1 MTYNK
6 SEKGIQMIPAIKQYK
21 AIILYILFGILTT
34 IINLVSYTGMI
45 YLHWNV
51 QLSVILSWLITVLS
65 AYLTNRKWVFNS
77 KATTTAELLHEF
89 FAFLSS
95 RLLTLILEM
104 AIIWFGVQLLKQNPL
119 VWKLIDNVVV
129 VIFNY
134 IISKLFVFKAKDT
147 NFH

>member
-1 MTYNK
+1 
-6 SEKGIQMIPAIKQYK
+6 MIPSIKQYK
-21 AIILYILFGILTT
+21 AIILYILLGILTT
-34 IINLVSYTGMI
+34 MINLVSYTGMI

-51 QLSVILSWLITVLS
+51 QLSVILSWFITVLS

-95 RLLTLILEM
+95 RLLTLIIEM

-134 IISKLFVFKAKDT
+134 IISKLFVFKDKDSNSQQT
-147 NFH
+147 TQ

>member
-1 MTYNK
+1 
-6 SEKGIQMIPAIKQYK
+6 MISPIKKYQAIV
-21 AIILYILFGILTT
+21 LYILFGVLTT

-51 QLSVILSWLITVLS
+51 QFSVILSWLITVIS

-77 KATTTAELLHEF
+77 KATTSVELLHEF
-89 FAFLSS
+89 LAFLSS

-104 AIIWFGVQLLKQNPL
+104 IIIWFGVQLLRQNPL
-119 VWKLIDNVVV
+119 IWKLIDNVVV

-134 IISKLFVFKAKDT
+134 IISKLFVFKHKT
-147 NFH
+147 LTILNI

>member
-1 MTYNK
+1 M
-6 SEKGIQMIPAIKQYK
+6 IQSIKQYK
-21 AIILYILFGILTT
+21 AIILYILFGVLTT
-34 IINLVSYTGMI
+34 MINLVSYTGMI

-51 QLSVILSWLITVLS
+51 QLSVVLSWLITVLS

-104 AIIWFGVQLLKQNPL
+104 VIIWFGVQLLKQNPL

-134 IISKLFVFKAKDT
+134 IISKLFVFKDKNT
-147 NFH
+147 HIEETV

>member
-1 MTYNK
+1 MI
-6 SEKGIQMIPAIKQYK
+6 SSIEKYK

-51 QLSVILSWLITVLS
+51 QLSVILSWLITVIS

-77 KATTTAELLHEF
+77 KTTTSVELLPEF
-89 FAFLSS
+89 LAFLSS
-95 RLLTLILEM
+95 RVLTLILEM
-104 AIIWFGVQLLKQNPL
+104 IIIWFGVQLLKQNPL
-119 VWKLIDNVVV
+119 IWKLIDNVVV

-134 IISKLFVFKAKDT
+134 IISKLFVFKRKPI
-147 NFH
+147 NV

>member
-1 MTYNK
+1 
-6 SEKGIQMIPAIKQYK
+6 MIPYVKQYK

-45 YLHWNV
+45 YLHWDV

-77 KATTTAELLHEF
+77 KATTSVELLREF
-89 FAFLSS
+89 LAFLSS
-95 RLLTLILEM
+95 RVLTLILEM
-104 AIIWFGVQLLKQNPL
+104 IIIWFGVQLLKQNPL
-119 VWKLIDNVVV
+119 IWKLIDNVVV

-134 IISKLFVFKAKDT
+134 IISKLFVFKRKPV
-147 NFH
+147 NI

>member
-1 MTYNK
+1 MY
-6 SEKGIQMIPAIKQYK
+6 GD
-21 AIILYILFGILTT
+21 
-34 IINLVSYTGMI
+34 
-45 YLHWNV
+45 V

-77 KATTTAELLHEF
+77 KATTTAEMLHEL

-134 IISKLFVFKAKDT
+134 IISKLFVFKDRPT
-147 NFH
+147 NIEETV

>member
-1 MTYNK
+1 
-6 SEKGIQMIPAIKQYK
+6 MIPSIKQYK

-34 IINLVSYTGMI
+34 MINLVSYTGMI

-77 KATTTAELLHEF
+77 KAITTAELLHEF

-134 IISKLFVFKAKDT
+134 IISKLFVFKGKDT
-147 NFH
+147 NVQQTTQ

>member
-1 MTYNK
+1 
-6 SEKGIQMIPAIKQYK
+6 MIPAIKQYK

>member
-1 MTYNK
+1 M
-6 SEKGIQMIPAIKQYK
+6 
-21 AIILYILFGILTT
+21 
-34 IINLVSYTGMI
+34 INLVSYTGMI

-77 KATTTAELLHEF
+77 KATTTAEMLHEL

-134 IISKLFVFKAKDT
+134 IISKLLVFKGKT
-147 NFH
+147 SNVQ

>member
-1 MTYNK
+1 
-6 SEKGIQMIPAIKQYK
+6 
-21 AIILYILFGILTT
+21 
-34 IINLVSYTGMI
+34 MI
-45 YLHWNV
+45 YLHWDV

-134 IISKLFVFKAKDT
+134 IISKLFVFKGKT
-147 NFH
+147 SNVQ

>member
-1 MTYNK
+1 
-6 SEKGIQMIPAIKQYK
+6 MIPPIKQYK
-21 AIILYILFGILTT
+21 AIILYILFGVLTT
-34 IINLVSYTGMI
+34 MINLVSYTGMI

-65 AYLTNRKWVFNS
+65 ADLTNRKWVFNS
-77 KATTTAELLHEF
+77 KATTTAEMLHEL

-134 IISKLFVFKAKDT
+134 IISKLFVFKGKT
-147 NFH
+147 SNVQ

>member
-1 MTYNK
+1 
-6 SEKGIQMIPAIKQYK
+6 MIPAIKQYK

-77 KATTTAELLHEF
+77 KAITTAELLHEF

>member
-1 MTYNK
+1 
-6 SEKGIQMIPAIKQYK
+6 MIPSIKQYK

-34 IINLVSYTGMI
+34 MINLVSYTGMI
-45 YLHWNV
+45 YLHWDV

-77 KATTTAELLHEF
+77 KATTTADLLHEF

-134 IISKLFVFKAKDT
+134 IISKLFVFKSKT
-147 NFH
+147 SNVQ

>member
-1 MTYNK
+1 
-6 SEKGIQMIPAIKQYK
+6 MISPIKKYQAIV
-21 AIILYILFGILTT
+21 LYMLFGVLTT

-51 QLSVILSWLITVLS
+51 QLSVILSWLITVIS

-77 KATTTAELLHEF
+77 KATTSVELLHESL
-89 FAFLSS
+89 AFLSS

-104 AIIWFGVQLLKQNPL
+104 IIIWFGVQLLRQNSL
-119 VWKLIDNVVV
+119 IWKLIDNVVV

-134 IISKLFVFKAKDT
+134 IISKLFVFKHKT
-147 NFH
+147 LTTLNI

>member
-1 MTYNK
+1 
-6 SEKGIQMIPAIKQYK
+6 MIPSIKQYK

-34 IINLVSYTGMI
+34 MINLVSYTGMI

-51 QLSVILSWLITVLS
+51 QLSVILSWFITVLS

-95 RLLTLILEM
+95 RLLTLIIEM

-134 IISKLFVFKAKDT
+134 IISKLFVFKDKDSNSQQT
-147 NFH
+147 TQ

>member
-1 MTYNK
+1 M
-6 SEKGIQMIPAIKQYK
+6 
-21 AIILYILFGILTT
+21 LFGVLTT

-51 QLSVILSWLITVLS
+51 QLSVILSWLITVIS

-77 KATTTAELLHEF
+77 KATTSVELLHESL
-89 FAFLSS
+89 AFLSS

-104 AIIWFGVQLLKQNPL
+104 IIIWFGVQLLRQNSL
-119 VWKLIDNVVV
+119 IWKLIDNVVV

-134 IISKLFVFKAKDT
+134 IISKLFVFKHKT
-147 NFH
+147 LTTLNI

>member
-1 MTYNK
+1 
-6 SEKGIQMIPAIKQYK
+6 MIPAIKQYK

-45 YLHWNV
+45 YLHWDV

-147 NFH
+147 NLH

>member
-1 MTYNK
+1 M
-6 SEKGIQMIPAIKQYK
+6 
-21 AIILYILFGILTT
+21 LFGVLTT

-51 QLSVILSWLITVLS
+51 QLSVILSWLITVIS

-77 KATTTAELLHEF
+77 KATTSVELLHESL
-89 FAFLSS
+89 AFLSS

-104 AIIWFGVQLLKQNPL
+104 IIIWFGVQLLRQNPL
-119 VWKLIDNVVV
+119 IWKLIDNVVV

-134 IISKLFVFKAKDT
+134 IISKLFVFKHKT
-147 NFH
+147 LTTPNI

>member
-1 MTYNK
+1 
-6 SEKGIQMIPAIKQYK
+6 MIPSIKQYK

-45 YLHWNV
+45 YLHWDV

-134 IISKLFVFKAKDT
+134 IISKLFVFKGKT
-147 NFH
+147 SNVQ

>member
-1 MTYNK
+1 
-6 SEKGIQMIPAIKQYK
+6 MIPAIKQYK

-51 QLSVILSWLITVLS
+51 QLSVILSWLITVLF

>member
-1 MTYNK
+1 
-6 SEKGIQMIPAIKQYK
+6 MISPIKKYQAIV
-21 AIILYILFGILTT
+21 LYMLFGVLTT

-51 QLSVILSWLITVLS
+51 QLSVILSWLITVIS

-77 KATTTAELLHEF
+77 KATTSVELLHESL
-89 FAFLSS
+89 AFLSS

-104 AIIWFGVQLLKQNPL
+104 IIIWFGVQLLRQNPL
-119 VWKLIDNVVV
+119 IWKLIDNVVV

-134 IISKLFVFKAKDT
+134 IISKLFVFKHKT
-147 NFH
+147 LTTLNI